1 MSKRLTSAGYRV
13 IKKEETD
20 ETDETDE
27 KETETNIS
35 EDNTSDYES
44 EGGGKYKYKSISQTN
59 YKGKSKQAQF
69 TKEQI
74 KQKLVGYKPLKNSK
88 ERKELLELP
97 LYKVW
102 VRYINIETKEFRVGG
117 LLKVVDPDLKYIM
130 LVNTTKNITWSVQL
144 NSNLI
149 FIPDKQQKKEIER
162 EKLKEDLQKEKLY
175 KLWQEGKLRKK

>member
-13 IKKEETD
+13 IKKEESDTD
-20 ETDETDE
+20 T
-27 KETETNIS
+27 ETETI
-35 EDNTSDYES
+35 SDYES
-44 EGGGKYKYKSISQTN
+44 DGGGKYKYKSISQTN

-74 KQKLVGYKPLKNSK
+74 KQKLNGYKPLKNSK
-88 ERKELLELP
+88 ERRQLLELP

-102 VRYINIETKEFRVGG
+102 IRYINIETKEFRVGG

-130 LVNTTKNITWSVQL
+130 LVNTTKNLTWSVQL

-149 FIPDKQQKKEIER
+149 FIPDQEQKKEMER

-175 KLWQEGKLRKK
+175 KLWQEGKLRKKEN